1 MTIYSFEKWVTMS
14 VKTQLD
20 FKKLEKV
27 AEILKAVAH
36 PIRIQI
42 IELLGQ
48 KEELTVSEIY
58 GALGSEQSLTSH
70 HLTKM
75 KDKGVLN
82 CRRYG
87 KNIYY
92 SLADDKITQ
101 VIDCIENCDL

>member
-1 MTIYSFEKWVTMS
+1 MN
-14 VKTQLD
+14 VKTELD

-36 PIRIQI
+36 PIRIQVI
-42 IELLGQ
+42 DLLG
-48 KEELTVSEIY
+48 KADELTVTEIY

-82 CRRYG
+82 CRREG

-92 SLADDKITQ
+92 SLADSNITK
-101 VIDCIENCDL
+101 VIGCIENCDL